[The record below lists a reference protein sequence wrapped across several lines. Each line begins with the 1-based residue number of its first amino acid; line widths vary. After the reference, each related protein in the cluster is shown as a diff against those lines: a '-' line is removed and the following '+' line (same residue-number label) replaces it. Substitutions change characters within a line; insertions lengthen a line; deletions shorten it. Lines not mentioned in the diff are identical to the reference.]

1 MASYFTQFSCV
12 LPVGS
17 TDNLQAALSIYQAL
31 AAEKAVAGEEIGFTA
46 KAEPPSDDPEDRKV
60 WLYSDE
66 AGEPE
71 DVIAYAFQC
80 GKALGLTGIWGFRW
94 SLSCSRPL
102 LDGHGG
108 GAHVLDLGTG
118 HAAGIGRARGRH
130 RTRSRQ
136 LPGAAELPGHPAQRD
151 ALGRSARGQRRSQVQ
166 VNDPDAIALY
176 GFKLTGDFDAGWKHN
191 PGHAC
196 RP

>member
-17 TDNLQAALSIYQAL
+17 TDNLQAALSIYQAF

-46 KAEPPSDDPEDRKV
+46 KAEPPSNDPQDRKV

-94 SLSCSRPL
+94 SLSCSRPR

-118 HAAGIGRARGRH
+118 QTIAWIDLDHWLAEQANAYLLAKAEQAAWPAPVP
-130 RTRSRQ
+130 
-136 LPGAAELPGHPAQRD
+136 LPVEG
-151 ALGRSARGQRRSQVQ
+151 
-166 VNDPDAIALY
+166 
-176 GFKLTGDFDAGWKHN
+176 
-191 PGHAC
+191 C
-196 RP
+196 